1 MRNYMVVLIQLIIW
15 SGYTLTEWLS
25 KHDESLYNVLMFGVF
40 MYIAVISGNY
50 IVGSKKT
57 TICLTALSLCI
68 YGLIHGVLN
77 FL

>member
-1 MRNYMVVLIQLIIW
+1 MRNYVVVVIQLMIW
-15 SGYTLTEWLS
+15 SGYTLIESLS

-50 IVGSKKT
+50 IVESKKIT
-57 TICLTALSLCI
+57 FCLTALSLCI